1 MKSTIL
7 PADKFIVI
15 NKTIFNDQD
24 RKLLMRLY
32 QPIIGSDAVS
42 LYFNLWSELDKME
55 FTSEEYTHH
64 YLMNLLGFSIDG
76 FVLAKAKLEAVG
88 LIRTYVKEDSI
99 NSYIYELYSPLYPN
113 DFFSNPILS
122 TLLLSNIGKR
132 EYDIIVKNFKMPSVS
147 LKEYKEVTSSFSDV
161 FMVSNVEKDYSTL
174 DLRSRSTNNL
184 AFDIG
189 FDLEECLAS
198 IPSEML
204 NLRSVNKG
212 VRELL
217 LKLAFIYDFNLETMS
232 EVIKESLNE
241 KNAIDKEKI
250 RENARKYYTFQN
262 SGKLPNIIF
271 KCQPEYLRKPIGDN
285 TKMAQLIYMFET
297 TSPYNFLASK
307 IGTKPSKTDLK
318 VLEHLAVDIDLTP
331 GVINVLLDFVLKTTN
346 NKLNMNYID
355 AIASQWKRSRIMTVE
370 DAIKIARSENNK
382 RKPKTKVAVEPTWF
396 DQKIETIVASDEE
409 KKDIDELLK
418 EFS

>member
-7 PADKFIVI
+7 PADKFMVI
-15 NKTIFNDQD
+15 NKTIFNEHD
-24 RKLLMRLY
+24 RKILMRLY

-55 FTSEEYTHH
+55 FSSEEYTHH
-64 YLMNLLGFSIDG
+64 YLMNLLGFSIDSYI
-76 FVLAKAKLEAVG
+76 LAKAKLEAVG
-88 LIRTYVKEDSI
+88 LMRTYVKEDSI
-99 NSYIYELYSPLYPN
+99 NFYIYELYSPLYPN

-132 EYDIIVKNFKMPSVS
+132 EFDIVVNSFKIPSVS
-147 LKEYKEVTSSFSDV
+147 LKDYKEVTSSFSDV
-161 FMVSNVEKDYSTL
+161 FMVSNTPNDYSTL
-174 DLRSRSTNNL
+174 DLRCRNSNNL

-189 FDLEECLAS
+189 FSLEECLAS

-204 NLRSVNKG
+204 NIRSVNKS

-232 EVIKESLNE
+232 NLIKDSLNE
-241 KNAIDKEKI
+241 KNSIDKEKI

-271 KCQPEYLRKPIGDN
+271 KCQPEYLRKPMGDN
-285 TKMAQLIYMFET
+285 SKLAQIIYMFET

-307 IGTKPSKTDLK
+307 INAKPSRNDLK
-318 VLEHLAVDIDLTP
+318 VLDHLAIDINLTP
-331 GVINVLLDFVLKTTN
+331 GVINVLLDFVLKTSN

-355 AIASQWKRSRIMTVE
+355 AIASQWKRSKITTVE
-370 DAIKIARSENNK
+370 DAIKIARTENNK
-382 RKPKTKVAVEPTWF
+382 RKPKSRVSSEPSWF
-396 DQKIETIVASDEE
+396 DEKIESVSASCEE
-409 KKDIDELLK
+409 KESIDNMLK